1 MSLYRRA
8 PGFISLAGM
17 ALLSVGLLASTAQAT
32 PNSVVQSS
40 VSRGESTRASTLGGN
55 AVCINQEAQT
65 WKVDWTFETER
76 DGNDVVILSST
87 TDAYSAGE
95 HLMPP
100 ADMPDG
106 NIVPV
111 AHADAASFH
120 TGQNSV
126 TQTLT
131 YQLLPQEGTG
141 FPIGTISATV
151 TYPCALQATTTT
163 TEKAT
168 TTTAEVTTTTAEVTT
183 TTAEVTT
190 TTAKSTTTS
199 STPTTIQKATSTT
212 AAAPVST
219 VAPTSSLAPK
229 STVLA
234 VTVATKGTL
243 PSTGS
248 SSGSIF
254 ALGVALTLGGLTL
267 VRIDRKRNVS
277 PTI

>member
-1 MSLYRRA
+1 MSLYRRVPA
-8 PGFISLAGM
+8 FISLAGM
-17 ALLSVGLLASTAQAT
+17 TLVSVGLLASTAQAT
-32 PNSVVQSS
+32 PNSVVTSS
-40 VSRGESTRASTLGGN
+40 VSLGESTRASTLGGN

-65 WKVDWTFETER
+65 WQVNWTFETER

-95 HLMPP
+95 HLMNP

-120 TGQNSV
+120 TGQGSV

-141 FPIGTISATV
+141 FPVGMISATV
-151 TYPCALQATTTT
+151 TYPCALKATTTT

-168 TTTAEVTTTTAEVTT
+168 TTTAEVTTTSSSSTSSSSTSSTSTTIERATT
-183 TTAEVTT
+183 TT
-190 TTAKSTTTS
+190 
-199 STPTTIQKATSTT
+199 TP
-212 AAAPVST
+212 APIST
-219 VAPTSSLAPK
+219 VAASSSLAPK

-234 VTVATKGTL
+234 VTVATKGPL
-243 PSTGS
+243 PATGS
-248 SSGSIF
+248 ASGSIF

-267 VRIDRKRNVS
+267 VRIDRKRNAS
-277 PTI
+277 PAV